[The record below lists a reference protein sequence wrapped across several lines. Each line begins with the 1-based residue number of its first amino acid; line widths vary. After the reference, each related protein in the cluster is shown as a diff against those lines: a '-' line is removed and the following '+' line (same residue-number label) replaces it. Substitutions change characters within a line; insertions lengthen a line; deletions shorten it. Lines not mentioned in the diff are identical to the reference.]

1 MFETIRFKPVSF
13 FNNKSKIISEN
24 NPAKSTTDAKKKDR
38 SGYD

>member
-1 MFETIRFKPVSF
+1 MVETISFKPVSF

-24 NPAKSTTDAKKKDR
+24 NPAKSNSDAEKKVR